1 MITTKFIILC
11 LLGITAISIIFTSVG
26 AIVLYFLFEA
36 IFNSL
41 HKKYGK
47 FVEERIYTNP
57 SLFRFLK
64 INSKRNPNKII
75 KINTKDRGE
84 VWYIDLP

>member
-11 LLGITAISIIFTSVG
+11 LLGITAISIVLTSVG
-26 AIVLYFLFEA
+26 ACFLYFLPEV

-41 HKKYGK
+41 HKKYK
-47 FVEERIYTNP
+47 KYIEERIYTNP
-57 SLFRFLK
+57 SLFRFLG
-64 INSKRNPNKII
+64 INSKRNPDKII
-75 KINTKDRGE
+75 KINTEDRGE